1 MNAREVSGALPPRLD
16 PAAVYRTP
24 TGRLCVVRDVQYHE
38 PVLRN
43 GAAVA
48 HIEYLRPDGRPV
60 GGSSPDGFNLNR
72 DNWPMLKLVGQRD
85 AAAGGAA

>member
-1 MNAREVSGALPPRLD
+1 MNARAVSGALPPRLD

-24 TGRLCVVRDVQYHE
+24 TGRLCVVRDVHYHE

-48 HIEYLRPDGRPV
+48 HLEYLRPDGRRV
-60 GGSSPDGFNLNR
+60 NTNIPDGFILSR
-72 DNWPMLKLVGQRD
+72 ANWPRLKLVGQLPEGR
-85 AAAGGAA
+85 

>member
-1 MNAREVSGALPPRLD
+1 MNARAVSGALPPRLD

-24 TGRLCVVRDVQYHE
+24 MGRLCVVRDVHYHE

-48 HIEYLRPDGRPV
+48 HLEYLRPDGRPV
-60 GGSSPDGFNLNR
+60 ATNMPDGFSLNR
-72 DNWPMLKLVGQRD
+72 DNWPMLAVVGRRPE
-85 AAAGGAA
+85 GG

>member
-1 MNAREVSGALPPRLD
+1 MRAHAVVGGMPPRLD

-24 TGRLCVVRDVQYHE
+24 LGRLCVVRDVHYHE

-48 HIEYLRPDGRPV
+48 HLEYLRPDGRPV
-60 GGSSPDGFNLNR
+60 ATNMPDGFNLTR
-72 DNWPMLKLVGQRD
+72 HNWPMLKMAGWRVSSG
-85 AAAGGAA
+85 GGAA